1 MGRVYDCL
9 SKLRIQLSKKFSFRD
24 FPSDLCP
31 SPKYPRDLSIDLGYF
46 ILGQVENSEEN
57 DRIFT
62 SPARKSRISILQFK
76 NLVVTLFYFVKNNI
90 TYFLDRKRHNKRLS
104 KHPSVANSIFT
115 KKIIRIKD
123 SVYTVYYFIAKFDQL
138 PVLERFLKILMKS
151 KNFALFLI
159 KILFKEKLL
168 KA

>member
-1 MGRVYDCL
+1 MYHFFP
-9 SKLRIQLSKKFSFRD
+9 KLRIWLSKKVLFRD
-24 FPSDLCP
+24 YPSDVCQ
-31 SPKYPRDLSIDLGYF
+31 SPEYPRDLSPDLGYL
-46 ILGQVENSEEN
+46 ILGQEENSEEN

-123 SVYTVYYFIAKFDQL
+123 SVYTMYYFIAKFDQL

-151 KNFALFLI
+151 KNFALF
-159 KILFKEKLL
+159 
-168 KA
+168 